1 MGNFSLTKIMKSFV
15 FVLLAVVAVASA
27 TVYFEETFD
36 DASWEDRW
44 VVATEF
50 KPESEMGAFKLSSG
64 KFSGDE
70 ADQQGMQ
77 TSEDA
82 RFYSISSKF
91 EEAFDNKDSDLVFQ
105 FTTKHEQN
113 IDCGGGYL
121 KLLPSDVDQ
130 AAFGGD
136 SAYHIMFGS
145 DICGPG
151 TRRTHAI
158 INYEGENHLLS
169 DEVKCPFDTTT
180 HLYRFVLSADNTYG
194 IFIDGEEKQTGSIED
209 GWDVLPPKMI
219 KDPSESKPAD
229 WVDEQY
235 IDDPEDEKPEGY
247 DDIAET
253 IVDPDAEMPEDWDE
267 ELDGEWEAP
276 MIDNPDYKGPWSPKQ
291 IKNPEYVGE
300 WVHPE
305 IANPD
310 YVEDPEIYHFADIGA
325 VGLEIWQVKS
335 GTIFDNILVTD
346 SIEEADAHADAHYF
360 AHVEAEKEA
369 LDAMKEAERAEAEAA
384 RKAAEEAAEAEEAED
399 EDDEEEEEHDE
410 L

>member
-64 KFSGDE
+64 KFSGAE

-219 KDPSESKPAD
+219 KDPSESKPA
-229 WVDEQY
+229 
-235 IDDPEDEKPEGY
+235 
-247 DDIAET
+247 
-253 IVDPDAEMPEDWDE
+253 
-267 ELDGEWEAP
+267 
-276 MIDNPDYKGPWSPKQ
+276 
-291 IKNPEYVGE
+291 
-300 WVHPE
+300 
-305 IANPD
+305 
-310 YVEDPEIYHFADIGA
+310 
-325 VGLEIWQVKS
+325 
-335 GTIFDNILVTD
+335 
-346 SIEEADAHADAHYF
+346 
-360 AHVEAEKEA
+360 
-369 LDAMKEAERAEAEAA
+369 

>member
-91 EEAFDNKDSDLVFQ
+91 EEAFDNKDSDPVFQ

-113 IDCGGGYL
+113 ID
-121 KLLPSDVDQ
+121 
-130 AAFGGD
+130 
-136 SAYHIMFGS
+136 
-145 DICGPG
+145 
-151 TRRTHAI
+151 
-158 INYEGENHLLS
+158 YEGENHLLS

-276 MIDNPDYKGPWSPKQ
+276 MIDTPTTRAPGPPSRSRTPSTSASGSTPRSPTRLRRG
-291 IKNPEYVGE
+291 PRDLPLCRH
-300 WVHPE
+300 W
-305 IANPD
+305 
-310 YVEDPEIYHFADIGA
+310 
-325 VGLEIWQVKS
+325 
-335 GTIFDNILVTD
+335 
-346 SIEEADAHADAHYF
+346 
-360 AHVEAEKEA
+360 
-369 LDAMKEAERAEAEAA
+369 
-384 RKAAEEAAEAEEAED
+384 
-399 EDDEEEEEHDE
+399 
-410 L
+410 

>member
-1 MGNFSLTKIMKSFV
+1 MG
-15 FVLLAVVAVASA
+15 
-27 TVYFEETFD
+27 
-36 DASWEDRW
+36 
-44 VVATEF
+44 
-50 KPESEMGAFKLSSG
+50 
-64 KFSGDE
+64 
-70 ADQQGMQ
+70 
-77 TSEDA
+77 
-82 RFYSISSKF
+82 
-91 EEAFDNKDSDLVFQ
+91 DSDLVFQ

-276 MIDNPDYKGPWSPKQ
+276 MIDNPDY
-291 IKNPEYVGE
+291 
-300 WVHPE
+300 
-305 IANPD
+305 
-310 YVEDPEIYHFADIGA
+310 VEDPEIYHFADIGA

-399 EDDEEEEEHDE
+399 E
-410 L
+410 

>member
-1 MGNFSLTKIMKSFV
+1 MG
-15 FVLLAVVAVASA
+15 
-27 TVYFEETFD
+27 
-36 DASWEDRW
+36 
-44 VVATEF
+44 
-50 KPESEMGAFKLSSG
+50 
-64 KFSGDE
+64 
-70 ADQQGMQ
+70 
-77 TSEDA
+77 
-82 RFYSISSKF
+82 
-91 EEAFDNKDSDLVFQ
+91 DSDLVFQ

-229 WVDEQY
+229 WVDEEY
-235 IDDPEDEKPEGY
+235 IDD
-247 DDIAET
+247 AE
-253 IVDPDAEMPEDWDE
+253 VPEDWDE
-267 ELDGEWEAP
+267 ELDGEWESP
-276 MIDNPDYKGPWSPKQ
+276 MIDNPEYKGEWSPKRIENPDYKGPWEHPM
-291 IKNPEYVGE
+291 IPNPEYKLDE
-300 WVHPE
+300 
-305 IANPD
+305 
-310 YVEDPEIYHFADIGA
+310 EIYAYDSFGFA
-325 VGLEIWQVKS
+325 GLEVWNVKS
-335 GTIFDNILVTD
+335 GTIFDDILIAYDV
-346 SIEEADAHADAHYF
+346 EDAKSFDF
-360 AHVEAEKEA
+360 AAFQEKEKEA
-369 LDAMKEAERAEAEAA
+369 KKEQ
-384 RKAAEEAAEAEEAED
+384 D
-399 EDDEEEEEHDE
+399 E
-410 L
+410 

>member
-1 MGNFSLTKIMKSFV
+1 MG
-15 FVLLAVVAVASA
+15 
-27 TVYFEETFD
+27 
-36 DASWEDRW
+36 
-44 VVATEF
+44 
-50 KPESEMGAFKLSSG
+50 
-64 KFSGDE
+64 
-70 ADQQGMQ
+70 
-77 TSEDA
+77 
-82 RFYSISSKF
+82 
-91 EEAFDNKDSDLVFQ
+91 
-105 FTTKHEQN
+105 
-113 IDCGGGYL
+113 
-121 KLLPSDVDQ
+121 
-130 AAFGGD
+130 
-136 SAYHIMFGS
+136 
-145 DICGPG
+145 
-151 TRRTHAI
+151 
-158 INYEGENHLLS
+158 GENHLLS

-229 WVDEQY
+229 WVDE
-235 IDDPEDEKPEGY
+235 
-247 DDIAET
+247 
-253 IVDPDAEMPEDWDE
+253 

-276 MIDNPDYKGPWSPKQ
+276 MIDNPDNKGPWSPKQ

-384 RKAAEEAAEAEEAED
+384 REAAEEAAEAEEAED

>member
-194 IFIDGEEKQTGSIED
+194 ILIDGEEKQTGSIED

-235 IDDPEDEKPEGY
+235 IDDPEDEKPEG
-247 DDIAET
+247 
-253 IVDPDAEMPEDWDE
+253 
-267 ELDGEWEAP
+267 EWEAP

-300 WVHPE
+300 WV
-305 IANPD
+305 
-310 YVEDPEIYHFADIGA
+310 DPEIYHFADIGA

-346 SIEEADAHADAHYF
+346 SIEEADAHADAHFF

-369 LDAMKEAERAEAEAA
+369 LDAMTEAERAEAEAA
-384 RKAAEEAAEAEEAED
+384 R
-399 EDDEEEEEHDE
+399 
-410 L
+410 

>member
-169 DEVKCPFDTTT
+169 DEVKCPFDTST

-247 DDIAET
+247 DDIPET
-253 IVDPDAEMPEDWDE
+253 IVDPDAEMPEA
-267 ELDGEWEAP
+267 GTRSSTASGRP
-276 MIDNPDYKGPWSPKQ
+276 PCSTTPSTTVPGRPRRSRT
-291 IKNPEYVGE
+291 PEYVG
-300 WVHPE
+300 
-305 IANPD
+305 
-310 YVEDPEIYHFADIGA
+310 
-325 VGLEIWQVKS
+325 
-335 GTIFDNILVTD
+335 
-346 SIEEADAHADAHYF
+346 
-360 AHVEAEKEA
+360 
-369 LDAMKEAERAEAEAA
+369 
-384 RKAAEEAAEAEEAED
+384 
-399 EDDEEEEEHDE
+399 
-410 L
+410 